1 MFARVLRRKEKL
13 TGRIR
18 GSQFVTQEEA
28 KRLMKMSSEFLDTG
42 TLRMTT
48 FKHQHPQN

>member
-18 GSQFVTQEEA
+18 GGQFVRQEEA
-28 KRLMKMSSEFLDTG
+28 KRLVKMSYEFLDTG

-48 FKHQHPQN
+48 LKHQHPQD